1 MFTIPTDLLMM
12 IMDYFQYFLTT
23 LIAIFPNLN
32 MFEID
37 GGANTLVV
45 LDATPLIEET
55 VTNRIIL

>member
-37 GGANTLVV
+37 GGASTLVV